1 MNQSP
6 NTGKTQFNKENLY
19 PKHNK
24 VESSP
29 ISSTGGYTP
38 QLKKNNSSNS
48 LSSMLVPLDQLFT
61 HSSDNSVK
69 PIIGN
74 REIEKSTQD
83 QIVVKDQLPF
93 KYISSEEVN
102 KGIESD

>member
-1 MNQSP
+1 M
-6 NTGKTQFNKENLY
+6 
-19 PKHNK
+19 
-24 VESSP
+24 
-29 ISSTGGYTP
+29 
-38 QLKKNNSSNS
+38 
-48 LSSMLVPLDQLFT
+48 FT

-102 KGIESD
+102 KGIESDQVE

>member
-6 NTGKTQFNKENLY
+6 NVGRTQFNMHPSE
-19 PKHNK
+19 
-24 VESSP
+24 
-29 ISSTGGYTP
+29 ISSSAMLPTGGHTP
-38 QLKKNNSSNS
+38 QLKKNFSGSSSSS
-48 LSSMLVPLDQLFT
+48 LLVPLDQLFT

-83 QIVVKDQLPF
+83 QIVLKDQLPF
-93 KYISSEEVN
+93 KYISCEEVN
-102 KGIESD
+102 KGIESDQVE